1 MPLDE
6 KKVLQDLKK
15 LEEISERVNKL
26 SSLEAQVSKLG
37 QMELEIK
44 KASLEIEAYK
54 NEISRLKVVADE
66 NVKLKAELATL
77 LEENQRMTVKL
88 DEHITKRPA
97 MNVMDISNSFKRVLV
112 NINEQQAKDH
122 VMIENMEVEVKG
134 GISLD
139 GGVVMQ
145 QMLPGELTPQSV
157 STIRFTLRPV
167 STIKVDEE

>member
-6 KKVLQDLKK
+6 KKILQDLKK
-15 LEEISERVNKL
+15 LEELSERVNKL

-54 NEISRLKVVADE
+54 NEISRLKVFADE

-77 LEENQRMTVKL
+77 MEENQRLTVKL
-88 DEHITKRPA
+88 DEHITKRPT
-97 MNVMDISNSFKRVLV
+97 MNVADISNSFKRVLV

-145 QMLPGELTPQSV
+145 QMLPGELTPQNV